1 MSDTIETIR
10 DYSVGNAR
18 LVVRAVHDPDPD
30 YSYLGEFSAWRNVP
44 YDAYVYDM
52 REHLMG
58 EPTRIINGEYR
69 RIWRDARGRIAAAPD
84 TDDSYA
90 REYRYILPAMAN
102 YHGLPSADV
111 ARYCRQDA
119 EHLDA
124 YARDQ
129 WRYIGIV
136 ATVSVAG
143 REIGSGSVW
152 DIEADWRYDAR
163 KNDPDDLRNVVREAI
178 DEAQA
183 YRRTLA
189 KSA

>member
-1 MSDTIETIR
+1 MFDTINTIR
-10 DYSVGNAR
+10 DYSIGNAQ
-18 LVVRAVHDPDPD
+18 LTVRTVYDPDPD
-30 YSYLGEFSAWRNVP
+30 YSDIGKFVAWRDVP
-44 YDAYVYDM
+44 HDAYVYDM

-58 EPTRIINGEYR
+58 EPTRVINGEYR

-84 TDDSYA
+84 TDDSCA
-90 REYRYILPAMAN
+90 REYRFVLPTVWEGEGFREAWWTA
-102 YHGLPSADV
+102 G
-111 ARYCRQDA
+111 
-119 EHLDA
+119 HLDA

-143 REIGSGSVW
+143 IEIGSGSVW
-152 DIEADWRYDAR
+152 GIEADWRYDAR
-163 KNDPDDLRNVVREAI
+163 KNDPDYLRDVVREAI
-178 DEAQA
+178 DQAQT